1 MTQTREP
8 FSVAAAA
15 QSDSPADST
24 IVVEEAPGSTGFSP
38 TRSAVFLS
46 GLAVAAVGVWI
57 VRSRNL
63 VGFRLPGGLEELNS
77 YVRTYRE
84 VVVGGCIAVVG
95 ALAAA
100 SAVMGSL
107 PDRLAGAGLAFF
119 QAWSFG
125 RGRSFLFAGS
135 IGYAI
140 VIWLVLR
147 GEKSPLVFLLFVAA
161 IAMFGVAVHRI
172 DGGPSGPDLG
182 FRRIDVV
189 IFSVLAVLVFLANL
203 VELTHWRYSF
213 IGDEGAFFNR
223 AKLLLDGVEY
233 SLFDLAGV
241 YGMHPILDS
250 AYLACFLKVF
260 GANIVSWRIAEI
272 VVLVSCS
279 FLVYAL
285 VLILFGRIPAVVAAV
300 FVGTNHHLMAF
311 ARIGYNNLHC
321 VFLALLVVLFLTL
334 AWRTERTCFTFLTGA
349 AMGSCIYTFSV
360 AMFIWPVVALL
371 VAIKFL
377 RRPTLRELAAVALMI
392 AAFALVVTPG
402 LLTTPPQHLV
412 DLAIDHGHREMA
424 LENPVGVARI
434 SLVRSFLVFWVNPQW
449 FDHFIGGPILDPIS
463 GVLVLIGLALGL
475 VCSKNGAARIG
486 VAWFG
491 IGLLLI
497 AVAAY
502 DITPFFTRLLLLIP
516 ACAIFAA
523 MGAWALDASLR
534 GLRLRGKVATG
545 AVIGLTAIIPLLNLH
560 QFHIASPKV
569 LRINPETI
577 TVKALQERPGRV
589 IIEVREKHDLTL
601 IRVVNSY
608 PSLRD
613 HFVISGSDE
622 LELPPVGMG
631 RSGKLPFYLV
641 RVEAEARLLLAR
653 LPERYSIETDIGPHG
668 YPQIWILTPGD

>member
-1 MTQTREP
+1 MTQTRAP
-8 FSVAAAA
+8 ISPGPAAR
-15 QSDSPADST
+15 SDTPADST
-24 IVVEEAPGSTGFSP
+24 IVAENAPGSTEISP
-38 TRSAVFLS
+38 TRAAVFLS
-46 GLAVAAVGVWI
+46 GLAMATVGVWI
-57 VRSRNL
+57 VRSEGL
-63 VGFRLPGGLEELNS
+63 VGFRLPGKLEELYF

-84 VVVGGCIAVVG
+84 VVVGGCIAVIG
-95 ALAAA
+95 GLAAA
-100 SAVMGSL
+100 LAVMSSL
-107 PDRLAGAGLAFF
+107 PDRLAGTSLAFF
-119 QAWSFG
+119 TAWRFG
-125 RGRSFLFAGS
+125 RGRSLLLAGS
-135 IGYAI
+135 VCYAI

-161 IAMFGVAVHRI
+161 IAMIGGAVHRI
-172 DGGPSGPDLG
+172 DRGRSGPDLG
-182 FRRIDVV
+182 FGRIDLVV
-189 IFSVLAVLVFLANL
+189 LPVLAVLIFSANL

-250 AYLACFLKVF
+250 AYLACFLKAF

-279 FLVYAL
+279 LLVYSL
-285 VLILFGRIPAVVAAV
+285 VLVLFGRIPALVAAV
-300 FVGTNHHLMAF
+300 FMGTNHHLMAF
-311 ARIGYNNLHC
+311 ARIGYNNIHC
-321 VFLALLVVLFLTL
+321 VLLAVLVVLFLTL
-334 AWRTERTCFTFLTGA
+334 AWRTERTLFTFLTGA

-360 AMFIWPVVALL
+360 ALFMWPVVALL
-371 VAIKFL
+371 VAVRFL
-377 RRPTLRELAAVALMI
+377 RRPTLRELAAVVLMI

-463 GVLVLIGLALGL
+463 GVLVLIGLAIGL
-475 VCSKNGAARIG
+475 VRPDNGAARIG

-491 IGLLLI
+491 TGLLLI

-502 DITPFFTRLLLLIP
+502 VITPFFTRLLLLIP

-523 MGAWALDASLR
+523 MGTWALEAALR
-534 GLRLRGKVATG
+534 GVRLSGKVAAG
-545 AVIGLTAIIPLLNLH
+545 AVVGLTAVVPILNLH
-560 QFHIASPKV
+560 QFHVASPKV
-569 LRINPETI
+569 LQMNPETI

-589 IIEVREKHDLTL
+589 IIEVREEHDLTL
-601 IRVVNSY
+601 IRAVNTY

-613 HFVISGSDE
+613 HFVISRSDE

-631 RSGKLPFYLV
+631 RSGKLPCFLV
-641 RVEAEARLLLAR
+641 RVEAEARQLLAR
-653 LPERYSIETDIGPHG
+653 LPERYSIETDIGPRG
-668 YPQIWILTPGD
+668 YPQIWILSPGD